1 MYENSNVCRVTA
13 QIFYAFVTLLVMI
26 NPIEAAATFAV
37 VTVGRSDGEKAAIA
51 LRSTIVATI
60 ILLAFG
66 FAGEAL
72 LRALGI
78 SFPAFRIAGGLLL
91 LRVAFNM
98 VFERSAG
105 NGDHPAER
113 TDDPSV
119 FPLAIPIITGPGAL
133 TAIVALDTQA
143 DSIQAGLIALT
154 AIALVIMAITYG
166 AMRSSMFVTKVL
178 GATGVDAIGRVMG
191 IIVAAISIQLIV
203 DGIGKL
209 LPLFAAQMH

>member
-1 MYENSNVCRVTA
+1 MIA
-13 QIFYAFVTLLVMI
+13 QLFYAFVTLIVMI
-26 NPIEAAATFAV
+26 NPVEAAATFAV
-37 VTVGRSDGEKAAIA
+37 VTGGRSDAEKASIA
-51 LRSTIVATI
+51 LRATIVATI
-60 ILLAFG
+60 ILLSFG
-66 FAGEAL
+66 FVGDAL

-78 SFPAFRIAGGLLL
+78 GFPAFRIAGGLLL

-113 TDDPSV
+113 TEDPSV

-133 TAIVALDTQA
+133 TAIVALDTQT
-143 DSIQAGLIALT
+143 DTFNAGLIALC
-154 AIALVIMAITYG
+154 AVALVIMAITYV
-166 AMRSSMFVTKVL
+166 AMRGSMFVTKLL

-209 LPLFAAQMH
+209 LPTFASQMR

>member
-1 MYENSNVCRVTA
+1 MLG
-13 QIFYAFVTLLVMI
+13 QLFYAFVTLLVML

-37 VTVGRSDGEKAAIA
+37 VTAGRTDSDKAAIA
-51 LRSTIVATI
+51 LRATIVATI
-60 ILLAFG
+60 ILLSFG
-66 FAGEAL
+66 LVGDAL

-78 SFPAFRIAGGLLL
+78 GFPAFRIAGGLLL

-105 NGDHPAER
+105 NGDHPTERAE
-113 TDDPSV
+113 DPSV

-133 TAIVALDTQA
+133 TAIVALATETDTF
-143 DSIQAGLIALT
+143 SAGIIALA
-154 AIALVIMAITYG
+154 AIALAIMAITYV
-166 AMRSSMFVTKVL
+166 AMRGSMAVTKIL
-178 GATGVDAIGRVMG
+178 GATGVDAIGRIMG

-209 LPLFAAQMH
+209 LPVFAGQLR